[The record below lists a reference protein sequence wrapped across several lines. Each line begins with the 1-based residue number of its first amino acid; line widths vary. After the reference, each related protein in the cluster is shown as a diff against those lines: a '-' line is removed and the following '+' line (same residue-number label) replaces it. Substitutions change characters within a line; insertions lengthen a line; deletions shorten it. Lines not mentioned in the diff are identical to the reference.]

1 MYGLGELNGQMSYG
15 KYTIENS
22 LIKINK
28 DQLKNSIDN
37 ELSQLGRADDTEE
50 VKKKNNLRLCCK

>member
-37 ELSQLGRADDTEE
+37 ELSQLGGADDTEE
-50 VKKKNNLRLCCK
+50 VKKINNLHLCCK

>member
-37 ELSQLGRADDTEE
+37 EFSQLGGADDTEE